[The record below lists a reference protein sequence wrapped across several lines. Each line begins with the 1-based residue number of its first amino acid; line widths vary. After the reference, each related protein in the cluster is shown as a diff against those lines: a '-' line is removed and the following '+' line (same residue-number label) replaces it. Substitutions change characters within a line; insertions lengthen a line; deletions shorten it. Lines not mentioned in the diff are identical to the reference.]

1 MSVATV
7 SNGALAALG
16 GRLAVSE
23 DQAAYARLVSYISSL
38 PAADEFRQLTELLG
52 LLTLIGERI
61 PVAAVELVAEIR
73 AQTETAAEYHAA
85 IEARLASLPSA
96 ITAGIDITAMREAFR
111 QQIAA
116 IGLQEATNVL
126 SHAANGIK
134 TVTAETLAPAASEY
148 KRISTNIAAEA
159 QKLAAAGEQLRL
171 ENLRLIR
178 HERHN
183 RLLWVGMLCVA
194 VLVVGML
201 AGIAIEKKQTG
212 RILLD
217 LRSNICAGSAR

>member
-1 MSVATV
+1 MSAATV

-85 IEARLASLPSA
+85 IEGRLASLPYA
-96 ITAGIDITAMREAFR
+96 ITAGIDITAMEEAFR

-148 KRISTNIAAEA
+148 KRISTNIAAET

-178 HERHN
+178 QERHN
-183 RLLWVGMLCVA
+183 RSLWVGMLCVA
-194 VLVVGML
+194 MFVIGML
-201 AGIAIEKKQTG
+201 AGIAIEKKQTD
-212 RILLD
+212 RMLVA

>member
-1 MSVATV
+1 M
-7 SNGALAALG
+7 
-16 GRLAVSE
+16 
-23 DQAAYARLVSYISSL
+23 
-38 PAADEFRQLTELLG
+38 
-52 LLTLIGERI
+52 
-61 PVAAVELVAEIR
+61 ELVAEIR
-73 AQTETAAEYHAA
+73 AQTETAAGYHAA
-85 IEARLASLPSA
+85 IEGRLASLPSA

-116 IGLQEATNVL
+116 IGLQEATDVL

-134 TVTAETLAPAASEY
+134 TVTAEVLAPAASEY

-159 QKLAAAGEQLRL
+159 QKLAVAGEQLRL